1 MLPFYGRY
9 GVVALF
15 FFKFFCIIYLTSYH
29 WTYSAMLVMT
39 TRIGLEGAAAS
50 VTVTLPLAEAV
61 AFSKETSPMTCSLVT
76 LSIRITLR
84 M

>member
-1 MLPFYGRY
+1 
-9 GVVALF
+9 
-15 FFKFFCIIYLTSYH
+15 
-29 WTYSAMLVMT
+29 MLVMI

-61 AFSKETSPMTCSLVT
+61 AFSKETSPMTYSLVT